1 MQPPEVILVKNLA
14 VSVNPNG
21 EYNKPMGI
29 PREPRAKSRGL
40 RRDYTR
46 APQISKTYL
55 LGLLHDAT
63 ERPTTFR
70 IAQKNKQFLD
80 FIKSELEILGAKS
93 WIYKEGKD
101 RNVWIL
107 EFSKK
112 FLEKAQ
118 IINIQD
124 KIDYLRGYFDAEGGI
139 AKSSKV
145 RFYLYYCQKSFD
157 ELVQLKKY
165 LAELKISCGVIHN
178 PSKDR
183 DPDFWRFYIAA
194 RSYRDFAKK
203 IGSFHPDKSEILRMK
218 I

>member
-1 MQPPEVILVKNLA
+1 
-14 VSVNPNG
+14 
-21 EYNKPMGI
+21 MGI
-29 PREPRAKSRGL
+29 PRQPRHRRGV

-55 LGLLHDAT
+55 LDLLHDAT
-63 ERPTTFR
+63 ERKTTFR
-70 IAQKNKQFLD
+70 IAQKNKAYLD

-112 FLEKAQ
+112 FLNDAQ
-118 IINIQD
+118 IITIRD
-124 KIDYLRGYFDAEGGI
+124 KIDYLCGYFDAEGGI
-139 AKSSKV
+139 AKSSQV
-145 RFYLYYCQKSFD
+145 RFYLYYCQKNFD

-165 LAELKISCGVIHN
+165 LDELNISSGVIHN
-178 PSKDR
+178 PSKSR
-183 DPDFWRFYIAA
+183 DPNFWRFYIASKSYA
-194 RSYRDFAKK
+194 RFAKI
-203 IGSFHPDKSEILRMK
+203 IGSKHPDKSEILRMK